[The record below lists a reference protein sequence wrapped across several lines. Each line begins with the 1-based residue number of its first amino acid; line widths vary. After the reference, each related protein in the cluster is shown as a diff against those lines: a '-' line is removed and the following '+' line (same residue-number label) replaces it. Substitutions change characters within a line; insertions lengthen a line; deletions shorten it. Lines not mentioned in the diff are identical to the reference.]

1 MLNAEEKKKEEEDKT
16 KKKMECKNENQSSNN
31 NKNRIGR
38 YRMCATRNLKYK
50 RGTKETQK
58 KKKALD

>member
-1 MLNAEEKKKEEEDKT
+1 
-16 KKKMECKNENQSSNN
+16 MECKNENQSSNN